1 MRKLKPRG
9 LKKIVQGTPGMG
21 EDCFVVAFTSRGR
34 ADLSLILQGAV
45 QAEMVVGKGTPFRG
59 AAGERLT
66 VKGSHSIK

>member
-1 MRKLKPRG
+1 
-9 LKKIVQGTPGMG
+9 MG